1 MIYNYSTHI
10 IYTCIRVLASLQAS
24 GLSKSPV
31 ASLGCSS
38 KEELFKQVR
47 LLEKAIYYPRDLPDQ
62 SAKQQEEV
70 LRAHKA
76 VIDLKIYSAIF
87 KWVPAE
93 YYNFSLSQRAEIL
106 GSHSTFQL
114 CKSML
119 MENKAFDDSLS
130 DENYSQFYL
139 VILQYETSIN
149 NKKLKSEI
157 RALRPVA
164 KRLDPSKFDFRVAN
178 EADNARLTGYS
189 HNAVTPFGLLEDVP
203 IVLSK
208 GITEYSNMTPFMWMG
223 GGHKDCKVGM
233 AAKDFIKAKSP
244 FVIDV
249 TDPR

>member
-1 MIYNYSTHI
+1 LTYS
-10 IYTCIRVLASLQAS
+10 
-24 GLSKSPV
+24 KV
-31 ASLGCSS
+31 ASASPGSVLMILNG
-38 KEELFKQVR
+38 KVKM
-47 LLEKAIYYPRDLPDQ
+47 LEKTIYYPKDLPEQ

-76 VIDLKIYSAIF
+76 VVDQKIYSAIF
-87 KWVPAE
+87 KWVPTE

-119 MENKAFDDSLS
+119 MENKSFDASLS
-130 DENYSQFYL
+130 DSNYSQFYL

-157 RALRPVA
+157 RALRPVK
-164 KRLDPSKFDFRVAN
+164 KRLDPSKFDFRLAN

-203 IVLSK
+203 IVFSK
-208 GITEYSNMTPFMWMG
+208 GITDNSNMTPFVWMG
-223 GGHKDCKVGM
+223 GGHIHCKIGIAV
-233 AAKDFIKAKSP
+233 KDFIKAKSP
-244 FVIDV
+244 FVMDV

>member
-1 MIYNYSTHI
+1 MDYDEGFGSTKS
-10 IYTCIRVLASLQAS
+10 YRLLASVQDLTY
-24 GLSKSPV
+24 SKV
-31 ASLGCSS
+31 ASASPGSVLMILNG
-38 KEELFKQVR
+38 KVKM
-47 LLEKAIYYPRDLPDQ
+47 LEKTIYYPKDLPEQ

-76 VIDLKIYSAIF
+76 VVDQKIYSAIF
-87 KWVPAE
+87 KWVPTE

-119 MENKAFDDSLS
+119 MENKSFDASLNDS
-130 DENYSQFYL
+130 NYSQFYL

-157 RALRPVA
+157 RALRPVK
-164 KRLDPSKFDFRVAN
+164 KRLDPSKFDFRLAN

-203 IVLSK
+203 IVFSK
-208 GITEYSNMTPFMWMG
+208 GITDNSNMTPFVWMG
-223 GGHKDCKVGM
+223 GGHIHCKIGIAV
-233 AAKDFIKAKSP
+233 KDFIKAKSP
-244 FVIDV
+244 FVMDV